1 MPRIAY
7 VNGAYRPLREAG
19 VHIEDRGF
27 QFADGIYEVAL
38 FVSGRFWDLEG
49 HLARW
54 NRSLRELEM
63 TAPMSDRAM
72 TIVMRRLIRANRL
85 GDALVYCQA
94 TRGTSP
100 RNHAF
105 PPEGTPPS
113 LVMTARPFA
122 LSKYEAQAARGVSVI
137 SAPDIRWGRVD
148 IKTVGLLP
156 NALAKE
162 AARRKGAVE
171 AWLVKDGAVTEGSST
186 NAWIVSADGVLITH
200 PVGNA
205 ILGGVTR
212 ATLMRC
218 ARDMQMKVI
227 ERPFTLEEA
236 FAASEAFISSATTLA
251 TSVTSIDGRK
261 IGAGAPGP
269 VVRRL
274 REAYI
279 EYARR
284 AG

>member
-7 VNGAYRPLREAG
+7 VNGAYRPLKEAA

-38 FVSGRFWDLEG
+38 FINGCFWDLEG

-63 TAPMSDRAM
+63 ASPMSDRAM
-72 TIVMRRLIRANRL
+72 TIVMRRLIAANRL

-94 TRGTSP
+94 TRGTFA

-113 LVMTARPFA
+113 LVMTARPFD
-122 LSKYEAQAARGVSVI
+122 LKKYEAQAARGVAVI
-137 SAPDIRWGRVD
+137 TTPDIRWGRVD

-162 AARRKGAVE
+162 AAKRKGAME
-171 AWLVKDGAVTEGSST
+171 AWFVKDGVVTEGSST
-186 NAWIVSADGVLITH
+186 NAWIVTRDGVLITH

-218 ARDMQMKVI
+218 AQEMQMKVI
-227 ERPFTLEEA
+227 ERAFTLEEA
-236 FAASEAFISSATTLA
+236 FAASEAFISSATSLA
-251 TSVTSIDGRK
+251 TSVTAIDGRK

-274 REAYI
+274 REAYR
-279 EYARR
+279 EHARR
-284 AG
+284 GG